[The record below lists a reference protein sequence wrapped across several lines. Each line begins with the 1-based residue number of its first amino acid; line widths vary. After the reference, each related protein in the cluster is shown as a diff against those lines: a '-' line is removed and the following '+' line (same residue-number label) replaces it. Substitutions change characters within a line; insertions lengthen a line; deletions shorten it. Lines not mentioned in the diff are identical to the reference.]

1 MIAEYEFYSE
11 RLGEF
16 EKKIGYEFQD
26 KSLLFNAL
34 THSSYA
40 NESKH
45 RFKSNERL
53 EFLGDSVLSIVVS
66 EHIFEEYTDLPEG
79 ELSKT
84 RATLVCE
91 KSLANFAKEIDL
103 GDYILLGRGEQQ
115 NGGRERPSIVSDA
128 FEAVIA
134 AIYLD
139 GGFEAAKR
147 HIMRFLPVN
156 VREAVAKAYDDY
168 KTVLQEI
175 IQMNPEEVVEYKLVG
190 ESGPAHSKQFTVQVM
205 LNSNVIGTGT
215 ASSKKHAEQ
224 LAAKEALELMGAI
237 KHE

>member
-1 MIAEYEFYSE
+1 MLA
-11 RLGEF
+11 EF
-16 EKKIGYEFQD
+16 ERIIDYKFNNIE
-26 KSLLFNAL
+26 LLFEAL

-45 RFKSNERL
+45 QYKSNERL

-91 KSLANFAKEIDL
+91 KSLANFAKKINL
-103 GDYILLGRGEQQ
+103 GDYIIFGKGEQL
-115 NGGRERPSIVSDA
+115 NGGSQRPSTVSDA

-147 HIMRFLPVN
+147 HIMRFMPKDI
-156 VREAVAKAYDDY
+156 RSAVVKAYDDY

-175 IQMNPEEVVEYKLVG
+175 IQKNPEESVEYRLVG

-205 LNSNVIGTGT
+205 LNSNIIGTGT

-237 KHE
+237 

>member
-1 MIAEYEFYSE
+1 MTLDYDFYNE
-11 RLGEF
+11 RLDEF
-16 EKKIGYEFQD
+16 EKKIAYKFKD
-26 KSLLFNAL
+26 RALLFNAL

-53 EFLGDSVLSIVVS
+53 EFLGDSVLSIIVS

-103 GDYILLGRGEQQ
+103 GDYILLGKGEQQ

-139 GGFEAAKR
+139 GGFEAARR
-147 HIMRFLPVN
+147 HIMRFLPTN

-175 IQMNPEEVVEYKLVG
+175 IQMNPEETVEYKLVS
-190 ESGPAHSKQFTVQVM
+190 ESGPAHSKLFTVQVM

-224 LAAKEALELMGAI
+224 LAAREALELMGAI

>member
-1 MIAEYEFYSE
+1 MNISE
-11 RLGEF
+11 RHLEMLDEF
-16 EKKIGYEFQD
+16 EGLIGYEF
-26 KSLLFNAL
+26 KNKELLFEAL

-45 RFKSNERL
+45 QYKSNERL

-91 KSLANFAKEIDL
+91 KSLAGFAKEINL
-103 GDYILLGRGEQQ
+103 GDYIIFGKGEQL
-115 NGGRERPSIVSDA
+115 NGGKERPSIVSDA

-147 HIMRFLPVN
+147 HIMRFMPKDI
-156 VREAVAKAYDDY
+156 RSAVVKAYDDY

-175 IQMNPEEVVEYKLVG
+175 IQKNPEEAVEYRLVG

-237 KHE
+237 

>member
-1 MIAEYEFYSE
+1 MTASDIIDKVLPKFEE
-11 RLGEF
+11 R
-16 EKKIGYEFQD
+16 IGYTFKD
-26 KSLLFNAL
+26 KMLLFEAL

-40 NESKH
+40 NESRH
-45 RFKSNERL
+45 QFKSNERL

-66 EHIFEEYTDLPEG
+66 EFLFEEYTDLPEG

-91 KSLANFAKEIDL
+91 KSLANFAKDIDL
-103 GDYILLGRGEQQ
+103 SDYIILGKGEMQ
-115 NGGRERPSIVSDA
+115 NGGNHRPSIVSDA

-139 GGFEAAKR
+139 GGFEAAKK
-147 HIMRFLPVN
+147 HIMRFLPTN
-156 VREAVAKAYDDY
+156 LREAVVKAYDDY

-175 IQMNPEEVVEYKLVG
+175 IQKNPEETVEYKLVG
-190 ESGPAHSKQFTVQVM
+190 ESGPAHSKSFTVQVM

-237 KHE
+237 PNE

>member
-1 MIAEYEFYSE
+1 MNPDFEFYSSKIE
-11 RLGEF
+11 EF
-16 EKKIGYEFQD
+16 EKRIGYEFKD

-40 NESKH
+40 NESHH
-45 RFKSNERL
+45 RFSSNERL

-66 EHIFEEYTDLPEG
+66 ELIFERYTDLPEG

-91 KSLANFAKEIDL
+91 KSLANFAKQIDL
-103 GDYILLGRGEQQ
+103 GDYILLGRGEKQ
-115 NGGRERPSIVSDA
+115 NGGKERPSIVSDA

-139 GGFEAAKR
+139 GGFEAARR
-147 HIMRFLPVN
+147 HIMRFLPSN

-175 IQMNPEEVVEYKLVG
+175 IQMNPEETVEYKLVS
-190 ESGPAHSKQFTVQVM
+190 ESGPAHSKQFTVHVM

>member
-1 MIAEYEFYSE
+1 MNISE
-11 RLGEF
+11 RHLEMLAEF
-16 EKKIGYEFQD
+16 ERLIDYKFKNIE
-26 KSLLFNAL
+26 LLFEAL

-45 RFKSNERL
+45 QYKSNERL

-91 KSLANFAKEIDL
+91 KSLANFAKEINL
-103 GDYILLGRGEQQ
+103 GDYIIFGKGEQL
-115 NGGRERPSIVSDA
+115 NGGSQRPSTVSDA

-147 HIMRFLPVN
+147 HIMRFMPKDI
-156 VREAVAKAYDDY
+156 RSAVVKAYDDY

-175 IQMNPEEVVEYKLVG
+175 IQKNPEESVEYKLVG

-205 LNSNVIGTGT
+205 LNSNIIGTGT

-237 KHE
+237 

>member
-1 MIAEYEFYSE
+1 MNISE
-11 RLGEF
+11 RHLERLREF
-16 EKKIGYEFQD
+16 EGLIGYEFRN
-26 KSLLFNAL
+26 KELLFEAL

-45 RFKSNERL
+45 QYKSNERL

-91 KSLANFAKEIDL
+91 KSLANFAKEINL
-103 GDYILLGRGEQQ
+103 GDYIIFGKGEQL
-115 NGGRERPSIVSDA
+115 NGGKERPSIVSDA

-147 HIMRFLPVN
+147 HIMRFMPKDI
-156 VREAVAKAYDDY
+156 RSAVVKAYDDY

-175 IQMNPEEVVEYKLVG
+175 IQKNPEEAVEYRLAG
-190 ESGPAHSKQFTVQVM
+190 ESGPAHNKQFTVQVM

-237 KHE
+237 

>member
-1 MIAEYEFYSE
+1 MMD
-11 RLGEF
+11 RLSEF
-16 EKKIGYEFQD
+16 EQKIGYVFKD
-26 KSLLFNAL
+26 KQLLFEAL

-45 RFKSNERL
+45 RYKSNERL

-66 EHIFEEYTDLPEG
+66 ELLFEKYTQYPEG

-91 KSLANFAKEIDL
+91 KSLAGFAKQIDL
-103 GDYILLGRGEQQ
+103 GDYIILGKGEAK
-115 NGGRERPSIVSDA
+115 GGGKERPSIISDA

-139 GGFEAAKR
+139 GGYAAAKK
-147 HIMRFLPVN
+147 HIMRFLPED
-156 VREAVAKAYDDY
+156 VRGAVAKAYDDY
-168 KTVLQEI
+168 KTILQEI
-175 IQMNPEEVVEYKLVG
+175 IQKNPEENVEYRLVD
-190 ESGPAHSKQFTVQVM
+190 ESGPAHNKRFTVQVM

-215 ASSKKHAEQ
+215 AGSKKHAEQ
-224 LAAKEALELMGAI
+224 LAAREALILMG
-237 KHE
+237 ENVNE

>member
-1 MIAEYEFYSE
+1 MEMLA
-11 RLGEF
+11 EF
-16 EKKIGYEFQD
+16 EKLIDYEF
-26 KSLLFNAL
+26 KNKELLFEAL

-45 RFKSNERL
+45 QYKSNERL

-91 KSLANFAKEIDL
+91 KSLANFAKEINL
-103 GDYILLGRGEQQ
+103 GKYIIFGKGEQL
-115 NGGRERPSIVSDA
+115 NGGSQRPSIVSDA

-147 HIMRFLPVN
+147 HIMRFMPKDI
-156 VREAVAKAYDDY
+156 RSAVVKAYDDY

-175 IQMNPEEVVEYKLVG
+175 IQKNPEEAVEYRLVA
-190 ESGPAHSKQFTVQVM
+190 ESGPAHNKQFTVQVM
-205 LNSNVIGTGT
+205 LNSNVIGTGI

-237 KHE
+237 